1 MGGSRYMGEI
11 TNPVENWTYPAN
23 LPQSHCG
30 FALSLDHCW
39 DGLLFRVFS
48 YHDEVQKRSVT
59 MVFDKSTA
67 EFMLRLKIGL
77 TEFCDVEFIHADLT
91 IFENMLKKALLFR
104 LETMQKCMPERMG
117 ALFRAKKILEWSEKV
132 ELPSPIDGFDLVV
145 KPETCVQVTNGSYLI
160 IDYSNFPQKSSLRF
174 FYNIFRDDF
183 YAEYLIVGA
192 PLATSRFDAASL
204 HELTEKINCELR
216 PAIAEMHSFIS
227 ESHKI
232 RTTSI
237 SHNG

>member
-1 MGGSRYMGEI
+1 MGEVI
-11 TNPVENWTYPAN
+11 NPVEGWAYPAN

-30 FALSLDHCW
+30 FALRLEHHW

-48 YHDEVQKRSVT
+48 YHDDVQKRSVM

-77 TEFCDVEFIHADLT
+77 TEFCDVEFIHADLS
-91 IFENMLKKALLFR
+91 IFEGMLKKALLFR

-117 ALFRAKKILEWSEKV
+117 SLFRSKKILEWSEKL
-132 ELPSPIDGFDLVV
+132 ELPAEVEGFELYVR
-145 KPETCVQVTNGSYLI
+145 PETCVQVTNGSYLI

-192 PLATSRFDAASL
+192 PMATSRFDASSL
-204 HELTEKINCELR
+204 HELMEKIHGELQ
-216 PAIAEMHSFIS
+216 PAIAEMHSFITKS
-227 ESHKI
+227 NEK
-232 RTTSI
+232 RMTSI
-237 SHNG
+237 QHNG